1 MLEIKHVCLEGRMV
15 NKKVMMIILL
25 LIFILGPGKQTQ
37 DCALARQTLLLLS
50 TPTNSGSFLL
60 NLILNV
66 VRERERDR

>member
-15 NKKVMMIILL
+15 NKKVMLIILL
-25 LIFILGPGKQTQ
+25 LIFILGLGKQTQ
-37 DCALARQTLLLLS
+37 DCALARKTLLLLS

-66 VRERERDR
+66 V